1 MKRQTLFQLI
11 LYISQLQTIR
21 ERQNTTSHRI
31 FLQHLM
37 QKLTNLE
44 KVKNIFIQKVRQCHY
59 CNNHFVKSFEKLQKH
74 ISCCSGKAGFEFS
87 FDNGKLID
95 YQDHYSNLGDV
106 PFSVY
111 YDFET
116 TTGSTFFFV
125 CLFVCL
131 LFLFFFLMLR
141 ATV

>member
-87 FDNGKLID
+87 FDNGKLIIKIIIAT
-95 YQDHYSNLGDV
+95 QETFHFQS
-106 PFSVY
+106 
-111 YDFET
+111 T
-116 TTGSTFFFV
+116 TTLKPRQVVHFFLFV
-125 CLFVCL
+125 CLFVC
-131 LFLFFFLMLR
+131 FFCFFLMLR